1 MDRLLISGIASPLG
15 ERLAAAASSRME
27 VCGIDR
33 VAARTLVDGRP
44 LRAFVLD
51 PRTRRLD
58 DVLGQERPDAIVHF
72 PGTGGT
78 PLDGR
83 VLGDTLRVLEAARDA
98 GVPQVVVLS
107 SALVYG
113 ANNAARPF
121 RDEDAAV
128 ATAAGPSRFHAG
140 VAPDV
145 AAALFGAQH
154 IETRVAVLRAVGTLG
169 HRAASGLGLLLQP
182 GLVPLTLGHDPLIQL
197 LHSDDL
203 VEALLAAARHGLRG
217 VFNVSGPDPLPLS
230 LAVQESGG
238 SASAGRALIW
248 TSSSSHAQSAV
259 TASLRRRDSHHDG
272 RCTTS
277 SKKHATRS
285 PPEHSSRRACG
296 KSYNRGRRADTPADR
311 AGTADR
317 RVWPRSF
324 RV

>member
-238 SASAGRALIW
+238 SAVPLPSRALRASARLGFGWSSFDLDFLVEPCTVSGHRFVAATGFTPRW
-248 TSSSSHAQSAV
+248 TLHDLFKE
-259 TASLRRRDSHHDG
+259 TRD
-272 RCTTS
+272 
-277 SKKHATRS
+277 AI
-285 PPEHSSRRACG
+285 A
-296 KSYNRGRRADTPADR
+296 A
-311 AGTADR
+311 
-317 RVWPRSF
+317 
-324 RV
+324 